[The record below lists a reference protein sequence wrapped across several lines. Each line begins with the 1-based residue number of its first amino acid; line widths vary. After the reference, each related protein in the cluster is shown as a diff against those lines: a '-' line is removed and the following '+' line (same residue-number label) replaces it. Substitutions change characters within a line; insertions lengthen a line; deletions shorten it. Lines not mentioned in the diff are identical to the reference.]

1 MSGVISWPQ
10 LIMLMVF
17 GTGAEDSFV
26 AEVRARDE
34 READEYGYRVFR
46 RGTLTRREGLDGSV
60 HFIDGEDYRW
70 MRYVGDEEFTALP
83 RDRHVVAS
91 PIGGL
96 NVGGDRP
103 SLSRWDG
110 NDFTRPT
117 GPAEPIEFLERP
129 AWSVELAPPSHKP
142 YPIQL
147 VVDAETG
154 LVLRQANAGFGTY
167 TEFVSLQLDAELP
180 DELFVWDGP
189 TREPPDRE
197 AEDERDMANRRAWL
211 AGHGITDLPLAFVP
225 DLTPHVWDDAS
236 GAFEAGFST
245 NVNGSLARRPRSD
258 QPWSEAEHQNWPHHY
273 RWSDAHWD
281 WFVGCTIELG
291 TEQLAALRSGLA
303 SST

>member
-1 MSGVISWPQ
+1 MPRTITWPE

-46 RGTLTRREGLDGSV
+46 RGTLARREGLDGQV

-70 MRYVGDEEFTALP
+70 MRYVGDEEFTAFP
-83 RDRHVVAS
+83 RERHVFAS

-96 NVGGDRP
+96 SVGGDRP

-117 GPAEPIEFLERP
+117 GPAEPVEFLERP
-129 AWSVELAPPSHKP
+129 AWSVELAPPAHKP
-142 YPIQL
+142 HPIQL

-167 TEFVSLQLDAELP
+167 TELVSLQLDAELP

-189 TREPPDRE
+189 TRQPINRE
-197 AEDERDMANRRAWL
+197 AEHERDMANRRAWL
-211 AGHGITDLPLAFVP
+211 ASRGITDLPLAFVP
-225 DLTPHVWDDAS
+225 ELMPHVWDDAT
-236 GAFEAGFST
+236 GAFEASFST
-245 NVNGSLARRPRSD
+245 NAYGSLIRRPRNEE
-258 QPWSEAEHQNWPHHY
+258 PWPELDGQNWPHTY
-273 RWSDAHWD
+273 RWSDERWD
-281 WFVGCTIELG
+281 WFVGCDRHLDADR
-291 TEQLAALRSGLA
+291 LAALKAGLTD
-303 SST
+303 ST

>member
-1 MSGVISWPQ
+1 MERTISWPE

-17 GTGAEDSFV
+17 GTGAEDTFV

-46 RGTLTRREGLDGSV
+46 RGTLTRREGLDGQV
-60 HFIDGEDYRW
+60 HFIDGLDRQW
-70 MRYVGDEEFTALP
+70 IRYTGDEEFTVLP
-83 RDRHVVAS
+83 RGRNVRAA

-96 NVGGDRP
+96 DVGGSRP

-129 AWSVELAPPSHKP
+129 AWSVELAPPAHKP
-142 YPIQL
+142 HPIQL

-167 TEFVSLQLDAELP
+167 TEFVSLQLGAQLP
-180 DELFVWDGP
+180 DGLFVWDGP
-189 TREPPDRE
+189 AHPPKDRE
-197 AEDERDMANRRAWL
+197 AEHERDMAHRRAWL
-211 AGHGITDLPLAFVP
+211 AEHGIAELPMTFVP
-225 DLTPHVWDDAS
+225 DLTPHIWDDTS
-236 GAFEAGFST
+236 GAFEASFST
-245 NVNGSLARRPRSD
+245 DVHGSLARRPRSD
-258 QPWSEAEHQNWPHHY
+258 EPWPEAENQNWPHTFH
-273 RWSDAHWD
+273 WSDGRWD

-291 TEQLAALRSGLA
+291 NDQLAALRSGVE